1 VSPTRRS
8 TRRSLARRRVPR
20 AAALALLLASAT
32 ACAND
37 VPEANLG
44 RGLLPEHITTQGGV
58 VQSLW
63 NGAWI
68 AALATGVVV
77 IALIVWACL
86 FHTKRRAKAELPPQ
100 VRYNLPIEML
110 YTLVPLVMVSVFFF
124 FTARDSEAI
133 TKVSANPDLTV
144 KVEAF
149 QWSWRFTTT
158 TADGK
163 TSKPVTG
170 MPVSDFKQGPQLVL
184 PAGKK
189 IVFDL
194 NSDDVIH
201 SFWVPDFLFKRDII
215 PGIPA
220 DSPGRKFEVTTLESA
235 AGRVYA
241 GRCAELCGVD
251 HSRMLF
257 SVKIV
262 TPAEFDQYIAT
273 NQAGSAQ

>member
-1 VSPTRRS
+1 M
-8 TRRSLARRRVPR
+8 PR
-20 AAALALLLASAT
+20 AAALALLLASVT

-37 VPEANLG
+37 IPEADWS
-44 RGLLPEHITTQGGV
+44 RGLLPDPITTQGDL

-68 AALATGVVV
+68 AALATGGVV
-77 IALIVWACL
+77 IGLIVWACI

-124 FTARDSEAI
+124 FTARDSRDLEF
-133 TKVSANPDLTV
+133 VSGSPDVKV

-158 TADGK
+158 VGGK
-163 TSKPVTG
+163 TLQPVVG
-170 MPVSDFKQGPQLVL
+170 QPVSDYTAGPQLVL
-184 PAGKK
+184 PVGKK
-189 IVFDL
+189 IEFEL
-194 NSDDVIH
+194 ESPDVIH
-201 SFWVPDFLFKRDII
+201 SFWVPDFLFKRDVI
-215 PGIPA
+215 PGVPENNK
-220 DSPGRKFEVTTLESA
+220 GRVFEITTLDKP
-235 AGRVYA
+235 GVYA

-257 SVKIV
+257 NVKLV
-262 TPAEFDQYIAT
+262 KQAEFDQYIAT
-273 NQAGSAQ
+273 QAGSAQ

>member
-1 VSPTRRS
+1 MSPTRRT

-37 VPEANLG
+37 VPEADWS
-44 RGLLPEHITTQGGV
+44 RGLLPESITTQGDV
-58 VQSLW
+58 VTTLW

-68 AALATGVVV
+68 AALATGAVV
-77 IALIVWACL
+77 IALIVWACI
-86 FHTKRRAKAELPPQ
+86 FHTKRKAKAELPPQ

-124 FTARDSEAI
+124 FTARDSDVL
-133 TKVSANPDLTV
+133 TKVSANPDLKV

-163 TSKPVTG
+163 TTKPVTG
-170 MPVSDFKQGPQLVL
+170 MPVSDYKQGPQLVL
-184 PAGKK
+184 P
-189 IVFDL
+189 VNSTVEFDL
-194 NSDDVIH
+194 YTDDVIH
-201 SFWVPDFLFKRDII
+201 SFWVPNMIFKRDII
-215 PGIPA
+215 PGIPENN
-220 DSPGRKFEVTTLESA
+220 PGRKFEIKTLNKP
-235 AGRVYA
+235 GVYA
-241 GRCAELCGVD
+241 GRCAELCGAD

-257 SVKIV
+257 SVKLV
-262 TPAEFDQYIAT
+262 PQAEFDQYTAS

>member
-1 VSPTRRS
+1 
-8 TRRSLARRRVPR
+8 VPS

-37 VPEANLG
+37 VPEADWS

-68 AALATGVVV
+68 AAIATGVVV
-77 IALIVWACL
+77 IALIIWASL

-124 FTARDSEAI
+124 FTARDSDTL
-133 TKVSANPDLTV
+133 TKVSANPDLRV

-163 TSKPVTG
+163 ETKPVTG
-170 MPVSDFKQGPQLVL
+170 MPVSDYHQGPQLVL
-184 PAGKK
+184 PVGKK
-189 IVFDL
+189 VLFDL
-194 NSDDVIH
+194 STDDVIH
-201 SFWVPDFLFKRDII
+201 SFWVPEFLFKRDVI
-215 PGIPA
+215 PGIPE
-220 DSPGRKFEVTTLESA
+220 DNPGRKFEVTTLDKP
-235 AGRVYA
+235 GVYA

-257 SVKIV
+257 SVKLV
-262 TPAEFDQYIAT
+262 PQAEFDQYVAS

>member
-1 VSPTRRS
+1 MSPTRRS

-68 AALATGVVV
+68 AALATGFVV
-77 IALIVWACL
+77 IALIVWACI
-86 FHTKRRAKAELPPQ
+86 FHTKRKAKAELPPQ

-124 FTARDSEAI
+124 FTARDSEVLTASS
-133 TKVSANPDLTV
+133 KNPDVTV
-144 KVEAF
+144 KVEGF

-158 TADGK
+158 VQGK
-163 TSKPVTG
+163 EIKPVVG
-170 MPVSDFKQGPQLVL
+170 LPVSDYTQGPQLVL
-184 PAGKK
+184 PVKQK
-189 IVFDL
+189 IRFEL
-194 NSDDVIH
+194 HSDDVIH
-201 SFWVPDFLFKRDII
+201 SFWVPEMLFKRDII
-215 PGIPA
+215 PGIP
-220 DSPGRKFEVTTLESA
+220 DDNPGRFFEIDTLDKP
-235 AGRVYA
+235 GVYA

-257 SVKIV
+257 SVKLV
-262 TPAEFDQYIAT
+262 SQDEFNRYVAS

>member
-1 VSPTRRS
+1 MSPTRRS

-37 VPEANLG
+37 VPEANLE
-44 RGLLPEHITTQGGV
+44 RGLLPEHITTQAGV

-68 AALATGVVV
+68 AALATGFVV
-77 IALIVWACL
+77 IALIVWACI
-86 FHTKRRAKAELPPQ
+86 FHTKRKAKAELPPQ

-124 FTARDSEAI
+124 FTARDSEVLTAES
-133 TKVSANPDLTV
+133 KNPDVTV

-158 TADGK
+158 VQGK
-163 TSKPVTG
+163 QTTPVTG
-170 MPVSDFKQGPQLVL
+170 LPVSDYHQGPQLVL
-184 PAGKK
+184 PVKK
-189 IVFDL
+189 KVRFEL

-201 SFWVPDFLFKRDII
+201 SFWVPEMLFKRDII
-215 PGIPA
+215 PGIPE
-220 DSPGRKFEVTTLESA
+220 DSPGRFFEVDTLDIP
-235 AGRVYA
+235 GVYA

-257 SVKIV
+257 SVKLV
-262 TPAEFDQYIAT
+262 PQDEFDRYLAS